1 MARIVPAPGK
11 EVVELYEWVMSKN
24 NPTYTGILAA
34 RDFTAPEPKQDPA
47 FDAMVEEFLDD
58 TNQTI
63 SLE

>member
-11 EVVELYEWVMSKN
+11 EVVELHVWAEGKN

-34 RDFTAPEPKQDPA
+34 RDFTADQPGADSE
-47 FDAMVEEFLDD
+47 FDAMVEEFLKE
-58 TNQTI
+58 TGQSI